1 MAYLPRI
8 ADKIL
13 AFRLSSKGGVLI
25 EGPKWCGK
33 TSTAL
38 KASKSMLDLA
48 SPTILT
54 DSKALAQINP
64 TLLLEG
70 EVPRLIDEWQEIP
83 QLWDSGRSL
92 IDRRQEVGQLIF
104 TGSAIPADRSE
115 IRHTGTGR
123 FARMTMRTMSL
134 FESGDSSGEISLKA
148 LFEGEKSMV
157 GTNKTELQDI
167 AYLICRGGWP
177 MASTMSKR
185 NVALQQ
191 AIDYYDAVVNFD
203 IGRVDGTRRSALTAQ
218 NLMRSYARHIGLQS
232 PLTTIRD
239 DMNPNGEKLDIS
251 TVTSYLDA
259 LRHIFVI
266 EEMGAW
272 NPYLRSKTVIR
283 TSPTRYFSDPSIGC
297 AALGCGPGDLINDLK
312 AMGMLFE
319 NLCARDLRVYA
330 DAIDGHVYHYRD
342 SNGLECDS
350 IVHLRDGRYALI
362 EIKLGGETAIEAAA
376 ATLSKLESKIDTGL
390 MPEPSFK
397 MVLTAVG
404 NYVYRRQDGIWVV
417 PITCL
422 RD

>member
-13 AFRLSSKGGVLI
+13 AFRLISKGGILI

-38 KASKSMLDLA
+38 QASKSVLDLA
-48 SPTILT
+48 NPNTLAE
-54 DSKALAQINP
+54 SKAMAQINP
-64 TLLLEG
+64 TILLEG
-70 EVPRLIDEWQEIP
+70 DVPRLIDEWQEIP
-83 QLWDSGRSL
+83 QLWDAGRNL

-104 TGSAIPADRSE
+104 TGSAVPADRSE
-115 IRHTGTGR
+115 IKHTGTGR

-148 LFEGEKSMV
+148 LFDGEKSMV
-157 GTNKTELQDI
+157 GTNKADLGTI
-167 AYLICRGGWP
+167 TYLICRGGWP
-177 MASTMSKR
+177 MASVITNR
-185 NVALQQ
+185 AAALQQ

-203 IGRVDGTRRSALTAQ
+203 IGRVDGTRRSPRTAQ

-239 DMNPNGEKLDIS
+239 DMNPNSESLDIS
-251 TVTSYLDA
+251 TVTSYVEA

-266 EEMGAW
+266 EDMEAW
-272 NPYLRSKTVIR
+272 NPNLRSRTAIR

-297 AALGCGPGDLINDLK
+297 AALGCGPGDLMNDLK
-312 AMGMLFE
+312 ATGMLFE
-319 NLCARDLRVYA
+319 NMCVRDLRVYA
-330 DAIDGHVYHYRD
+330 DAIDGQVYHYRD
-342 SNGLECDS
+342 ANGLECDS
-350 IVHLRDGRYALI
+350 VVHLRDGRYGLI
-362 EIKLGGETAIEAAA
+362 EIKLGGENAIESAVS
-376 ATLSKLESKIDTGL
+376 TLSKLASKIDTDR
-390 MPEPSFK
+390 MPEPTFM

-404 NYVYRRQDGIWVV
+404 SYAYRRQDGIWVV